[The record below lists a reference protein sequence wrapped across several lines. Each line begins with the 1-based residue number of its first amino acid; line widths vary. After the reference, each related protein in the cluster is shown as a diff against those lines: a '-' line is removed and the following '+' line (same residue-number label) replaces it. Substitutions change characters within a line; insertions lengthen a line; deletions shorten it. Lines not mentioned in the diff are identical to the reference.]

1 MRRTWPAKVYLLMAL
16 GWFAFAVAGAS
27 VGAAATAH
35 RIAWLNAIAVIMCGG
50 GFAGAVACVVKAV
63 RIATSA
69 RRMRNWM
76 EDRPGR

>member
-1 MRRTWPAKVYLLMAL
+1 MRRTWPAKVYLLMAV

-27 VGAAATAH
+27 IGATATAH
-35 RIAWLNAIAVIMCGG
+35 RIAWLNTIALFMCGG
-50 GFAGAVACVVKAV
+50 GFAGLVACVVKAV

-69 RRMRNWM
+69 RVMRKWM